1 MTRVIKFRAWDV
13 KNKAR
18 NKFYTNVGCMR
29 HLGNDNLAVTKL
41 AEGLK

>member
-18 NKFYTNVGCMR
+18 NKFYTNVDCMR